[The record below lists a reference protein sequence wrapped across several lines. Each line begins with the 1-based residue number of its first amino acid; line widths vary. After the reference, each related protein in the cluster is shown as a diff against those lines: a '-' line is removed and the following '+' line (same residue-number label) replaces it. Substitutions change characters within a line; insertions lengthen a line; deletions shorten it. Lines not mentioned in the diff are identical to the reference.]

1 MSAATPPSSSRSSRF
16 RILFIVLVA
25 VAALIAWWLWP
36 AANNPEQPAPGGQE
50 PVPVR
55 AAVAREA
62 NFPVNL
68 TALGTVT
75 AFNTANVRARVD
87 GLLTEIRF
95 EEGQRVKAGDVLA
108 VIDPRPYEVALQQA
122 EGTLQEN
129 RAQLKN
135 AQIDYDRYKGL
146 FAQDSIARQT
156 LDTQEALVAQYQ
168 GTIRANQAA
177 VAQAKLDLQFTRV
190 SAPIAG
196 RVGLRQVDVGN
207 LVAAGDT
214 TPLAVITETQPIS
227 IAFTLPESDL
237 PKVLKA
243 RREQSALVVEAWD
256 RGERNRLAQ
265 GVLQSI
271 DNQIDLTT
279 GTVRLKARFDNED
292 ESLFPNQFV
301 NVRLQVQT
309 IANATLLPS
318 DAIQYGSI
326 GTFVYVIGEG
336 DKVEVRKVDVG
347 PTDGPNIVV
356 ESGVKTGERVAVQ
369 GTEQLR
375 EGSQV
380 EVIEDAEPGKTVPAP
395 LQNRQA

>member
-1 MSAATPPSSSRSSRF
+1 M
-16 RILFIVLVA
+16 
-25 VAALIAWWLWP
+25 
-36 AANNPEQPAPGGQE
+36 
-50 PVPVR
+50 
-55 AAVAREA
+55 
-62 NFPVNL
+62 NL